1 VTEAV
6 PTEQWARRSQAL
18 GVPSTRGYLLTLLGE
33 FVLPVGGRVWT
44 AALLDALGALG
55 VEERTAR
62 QAVWRSAERGL
73 LESER
78 IGRRTR
84 WALSDPARRLL
95 TEGSRRIY
103 SLHREPRPWD
113 GRWLLLYVSVPES
126 QRDLRHRMRTRLG
139 WAGFASIGSG
149 TWVSPW
155 VDREVE
161 AREVLEDLGL
171 AAAARSFI
179 AQPGGIGDVAEMVT
193 ATWPLGEIGAAYD
206 AFLDRFGSAP
216 PPDPTYDAFVHQVR
230 LVHEWRRFPFLDPDL
245 PGELLPK
252 DWSGYRAAELFHR
265 LHEQWRSP
273 AWAWWTERMEASG
286 PKVAPYGPSG
296 GSVRRHG
303 D

>member
-6 PTEQWARRSQAL
+6 PSEQWARRSQAL
-18 GVPSTRGYLLTLLGE
+18 GVPSTRGYLLTVLGE

-44 AALLDALGALG
+44 AALLDSLGALG

-84 WALSDPARRLL
+84 WALSDAARRLL
-95 TEGSRRIY
+95 TEGTRRIY

-139 WAGFASIGSG
+139 WAGFASLGSG

-155 VDREVE
+155 IDREIE
-161 AREVLEDLGL
+161 AREVLNDLGL
-171 AAAARSFI
+171 ASAAKSFI
-179 AQPGGIGDVAEMVT
+179 AKPGGIGDVNEMVSS
-193 ATWPLGEIGAAYD
+193 TWPLGEIAAGYG
-206 AFLDRFGSAP
+206 AFLEQFGTAP
-216 PPDPTYDAFVHQVR
+216 PAETGYDAFVNQVR

-245 PGELLPK
+245 PGDLLPR

-265 LHEQWRSP
+265 LHEQWRSS
-273 AWAWWTERMEASG
+273 AWTWWRERMEASG
-286 PKVAPYGPSG
+286 PMVTS
-296 GSVRRHG
+296 
-303 D
+303 

>member
-1 VTEAV
+1 MTEAV
-6 PTEQWARRSQAL
+6 PSEQWARRSQAL
-18 GVPSTRGYLLTLLGE
+18 GVPSTRGYLLTVLGE

-84 WALSDPARRLL
+84 WALSDAARRLL
-95 TEGSRRIY
+95 TEGTRRIY

-139 WAGFASIGSG
+139 WAGFASLGSG

-155 VDREVE
+155 IDREIE
-161 AREVLEDLGL
+161 AREVLDDLGL
-171 AAAARSFI
+171 AGAARSFI
-179 AQPGGIGDVAEMVT
+179 AKPGGIGDVTEMV
-193 ATWPLGEIGAAYD
+193 ASTWPLGEIAAGYAAFLERFGTGSARRSRATTPSSIRCAWSTSGAA
-206 AFLDRFGSAP
+206 
-216 PPDPTYDAFVHQVR
+216 
-230 LVHEWRRFPFLDPDL
+230 
-245 PGELLPK
+245 
-252 DWSGYRAAELFHR
+252 
-265 LHEQWRSP
+265 SP
-273 AWAWWTERMEASG
+273 S
-286 PKVAPYGPSG
+286 
-296 GSVRRHG
+296 
-303 D
+303 

>member
-1 VTEAV
+1 MTEAV
-6 PTEQWARRSQAL
+6 PTEQWARRNQAL
-18 GVPSTRGYLLTLLGE
+18 GVPSTRGYLLTVLGE

-84 WALSDPARRLL
+84 WALSDAARRLL
-95 TEGSRRIY
+95 TEGTRRIY

-139 WAGFASIGSG
+139 WAGFASLGSG

-155 VDREVE
+155 VDREIE
-161 AREVLEDLGL
+161 AKEVLEDLGL
-171 AAAARSFI
+171 AGAARSFI
-179 AQPGGIGDVAEMVT
+179 AHPGGIGDVGEMVG
-193 ATWPLGEIGAAYD
+193 ATWPLAEIVAGYD
-206 AFLDRFGSAP
+206 AFLSRFGSVPAP
-216 PPDPTYDAFVHQVR
+216 VSSYDSFVCQVR

-245 PGELLPK
+245 PGELLPR

-265 LHEQWRSP
+265 LHEQWRSG

-286 PKVAPYGPSG
+286 PGVTPSG
-296 GSVRRHG
+296 NR
-303 D
+303 

>member
-1 VTEAV
+1 MTEAV
-6 PTEQWARRSQAL
+6 PSEQWARRSQAL
-18 GVPSTRGYLLTLLGE
+18 GVPSTRGYLLTVLGE

-44 AALLDALGALG
+44 AALLDSLGALG

-84 WALSDPARRLL
+84 WALTNAARRLL
-95 TEGSRRIY
+95 TEGTRRIY

-139 WAGFASIGSG
+139 WAGFASLGSG

-155 VDREVE
+155 IDREIE
-161 AREVLEDLGL
+161 AREVLNDLGL
-171 AAAARSFI
+171 AAAAKSFI
-179 AQPGGIGDVAEMVT
+179 AKPGGIGDVNEMVSS
-193 ATWPLGEIGAAYD
+193 TWPLGEIVAGYD
-206 AFLDRFGSAP
+206 AFLERFGPEGLGSGP
-216 PPDPTYDAFVHQVR
+216 PADSGYDAFVNQVR

-245 PGELLPK
+245 PGDLLPQ

-265 LHEQWRSP
+265 LHEQWRSS
-273 AWAWWTERMEASG
+273 AWAWWRERMEASG
-286 PKVAPYGPSG
+286 PMVTS
-296 GSVRRHG
+296 
-303 D
+303 

>member
-1 VTEAV
+1 MSDAV

-18 GVPSTRGYLLTLLGE
+18 GVPSTRGYLLTVLGE

-84 WALSDPARRLL
+84 WSLSDAARRLL
-95 TEGSRRIY
+95 SEGTRRIY

-139 WAGFASIGSG
+139 WVGFASIGSG

-155 VDREVE
+155 IDRETE
-161 AREVLEDLGL
+161 AREVLDDLGL
-171 AAAARSFI
+171 AGAARSFI
-179 AQPGGIGDVAEMVT
+179 AKPGGIGNVGDMVA
-193 ATWPLGEIGAAYD
+193 ATWPLGEIAAGYG
-206 AFLDRFGSAP
+206 AFLDRFGSV
-216 PPDPTYDAFVHQVR
+216 PTTVDSGYDAFVNQVR

-245 PGELLPK
+245 PGDLLPR
-252 DWSGYRAAELFHR
+252 DWSGYRAAEVFHR
-265 LHEQWRSP
+265 LHEHWRSS
-273 AWAWWTERMEASG
+273 AWAWWRERMEASG
-286 PKVAPYGPSG
+286 PMVSADGP
-296 GSVRRHG
+296 
-303 D
+303 

>member
-1 VTEAV
+1 MSEAV

-18 GVPSTRGYLLTLLGE
+18 GVPSTRGYLLTVLGE

-84 WALSDPARRLL
+84 WALSDAARRLL
-95 TEGSRRIY
+95 SEGTRRIY

-155 VDREVE
+155 IDRETE
-161 AREVLEDLGL
+161 AREVIDELGL

-179 AQPGGIGDVAEMVT
+179 AKPGGIGDVNEMVST
-193 ATWPLGEIGAAYD
+193 TWPLSEIGAGYD
-206 AFLDRFGSAP
+206 AFLERFGSATAA
-216 PPDPTYDAFVHQVR
+216 DSGYDAFVNQVR

-245 PGELLPK
+245 PGDLLPR
-252 DWSGYRAAELFHR
+252 DWTGYRAAELFHR
-265 LHEQWRSP
+265 LHEQWRSS
-273 AWAWWTERMEASG
+273 AWAWWRERMEASG
-286 PKVAPYGPSG
+286 PMVAASE
-296 GSVRRHG
+296 S
-303 D
+303 

>member
-6 PTEQWARRSQAL
+6 PSEQWARRSQAL
-18 GVPSTRGYLLTLLGE
+18 GVPSTRGYLLTVLGE

-44 AALLDALGALG
+44 AALLDSLGALG

-84 WALSDPARRLL
+84 WALTDAARRLL
-95 TEGSRRIY
+95 SEGTRRIY

-139 WAGFASIGSG
+139 WAGFASLGSG

-155 VDREVE
+155 IDREIE
-161 AREVLEDLGL
+161 AREVLNDLGL
-171 AAAARSFI
+171 ASAAKSFI
-179 AQPGGIGDVAEMVT
+179 AKPGGIGDVNEMVSS
-193 ATWPLGEIGAAYD
+193 TWPLAEIAAGYGE
-206 AFLDRFGSAP
+206 FLERFGPEDHGSEAP
-216 PPDPTYDAFVHQVR
+216 AESGYDAFVNQVR

-245 PGELLPK
+245 PGDLLPR
-252 DWSGYRAAELFHR
+252 DWSGYRAAEVFHR
-265 LHEQWRSP
+265 LHEQWRSS
-273 AWAWWTERMEASG
+273 AWNWWRERMEASG
-286 PKVAPYGPSG
+286 PMVT
-296 GSVRRHG
+296 
-303 D
+303 

>member
-6 PTEQWARRSQAL
+6 PSEQWARRSQAL
-18 GVPSTRGYLLTLLGE
+18 GVPSTRGYLLTVLGE

-78 IGRRTR
+78 IGRRTL
-84 WALSDPARRLL
+84 WALSDAARRLL
-95 TEGSRRIY
+95 TEGTRRIY

-139 WAGFASIGSG
+139 WAGFASLGSG

-155 VDREVE
+155 IDREVE

-171 AAAARSFI
+171 SGAARSFI
-179 AQPGGIGDVAEMVT
+179 AKPGGIGNVNDMVT
-193 ATWPLGEIGAAYD
+193 ATWPLGEIAAGYG
-206 AFLDRFGSAP
+206 AFLDRFGTAP
-216 PPDPTYDAFVHQVR
+216 PAESGYDAFVNQVR

-245 PGELLPK
+245 PGDLLPR

-265 LHEQWRSP
+265 LHEQWHSL
-273 AWAWWTERMEASG
+273 AWTWWRERMEASG
-286 PKVAPYGPSG
+286 PMVTS
-296 GSVRRHG
+296 
-303 D
+303 

>member
-1 VTEAV
+1 MTEAE
-6 PTEQWARRSQAL
+6 PSEQWARRSQAL
-18 GVPSTRGYLLTLLGE
+18 GVPSTRGYLLTVLGE

-84 WALSDPARRLL
+84 WALSDAARRLL

-139 WAGFASIGSG
+139 WVGFASIGSG

-155 VDREVE
+155 VDREHE
-161 AREVLEDLGL
+161 AREVLDDLGL
-171 AAAARSFI
+171 ASAARSFI
-179 AQPGGIGDVAEMVT
+179 ALPGGIGDVGEMVT

-206 AFLDRFGSAP
+206 AFLDRFGVATTPSSAF
-216 PPDPTYDAFVHQVR
+216 DSFVQQVR

-245 PGELLPK
+245 PGELLPR

-265 LHEQWRSP
+265 LHEQWRSS
-273 AWAWWTERMEASG
+273 AWSWWTERMEASG
-286 PKVAPYGPSG
+286 PRVAPSG
-296 GSVRRHG
+296 SA
-303 D
+303 

>member
-1 VTEAV
+1 MTEAV
-6 PTEQWARRSQAL
+6 PSEQWARRSQAL
-18 GVPSTRGYLLTLLGE
+18 GVPSTRGYLLTVLGE

-84 WALSDPARRLL
+84 WALSDAARRLL
-95 TEGSRRIY
+95 VEGTRRIY

-113 GRWLLLYVSVPES
+113 GRWLLLYVSVPEL

-139 WAGFASIGSG
+139 WAGFASLGSG

-155 VDREVE
+155 IDREIE

-171 AAAARSFI
+171 SSSGAARSFI
-179 AQPGGIGDVAEMVT
+179 AKPGGIGNVNEMVT
-193 ATWPLGEIGAAYD
+193 ATWPLGEIAAGYD
-206 AFLDRFGSAP
+206 AFLERFGTAP
-216 PPDPTYDAFVHQVR
+216 PAEAGYDAFVNQVR

-245 PGELLPK
+245 PGDLLPS

-265 LHEQWRSP
+265 LHEQWHSS
-273 AWAWWTERMEASG
+273 AWAWWRERMEASG
-286 PKVAPYGPSG
+286 PTVTS
-296 GSVRRHG
+296 
-303 D
+303 

>member
-6 PTEQWARRSQAL
+6 PSEQWARRSQAL
-18 GVPSTRGYLLTLLGE
+18 GVPSTRGYLLTVLGE

-44 AALLDALGALG
+44 AALLDSLGALG

-84 WALSDPARRLL
+84 WALTDAARRLL
-95 TEGSRRIY
+95 TEGTRRIY

-139 WAGFASIGSG
+139 WAGFASLGSG

-155 VDREVE
+155 IDREIE
-161 AREVLEDLGL
+161 AREVLNDLGL
-171 AAAARSFI
+171 AAAAKSFI
-179 AQPGGIGDVAEMVT
+179 AKPGGIGDVNEMVSS
-193 ATWPLGEIGAAYD
+193 TWPLGEIVAGYD
-206 AFLDRFGSAP
+206 AFLERFGPEGLGSGP
-216 PPDPTYDAFVHQVR
+216 PADSGYDAFVNQVR

-245 PGELLPK
+245 PGDLLPQ

-265 LHEQWRSP
+265 LHEQWRSS
-273 AWAWWTERMEASG
+273 AWAWWRERMEASG
-286 PKVAPYGPSG
+286 PMVTS
-296 GSVRRHG
+296 
-303 D
+303 

>member
-6 PTEQWARRSQAL
+6 PSEQWARRSQAL
-18 GVPSTRGYLLTLLGE
+18 GVPSTRGYLLTVLGE

-84 WALSDPARRLL
+84 WALSDAARRLL
-95 TEGSRRIY
+95 TEGTRRIY

-139 WAGFASIGSG
+139 WAGFASLGSG

-155 VDREVE
+155 IDRETE

-171 AAAARSFI
+171 SSGGGARSFI
-179 AQPGGIGDVAEMVT
+179 AKPGGIGDVNEMVT
-193 ATWPLGEIGAAYD
+193 ATWPLGEIAAGYA
-206 AFLDRFGSAP
+206 AFLERFGTAP
-216 PPDPTYDAFVHQVR
+216 PAESGYDAFVNQVR

-245 PGELLPK
+245 PGDLLPR

-265 LHEQWRSP
+265 LHEQWRSS
-273 AWAWWTERMEASG
+273 AWAWWRERTEAAG
-286 PKVAPYGPSG
+286 PMVTPSAE
-296 GSVRRHG
+296 S
-303 D
+303 

>member
-6 PTEQWARRSQAL
+6 PSEQWARRSQAL
-18 GVPSTRGYLLTLLGE
+18 GVPSTRGYLLTVLGE

-73 LESER
+73 LQSER
-78 IGRRTR
+78 IGRRPR
-84 WALSDPARRLL
+84 WALSDAARRLL
-95 TEGSRRIY
+95 TEGTRRIY

-139 WAGFASIGSG
+139 WVGFASFGSG

-155 VDREVE
+155 IDREIE
-161 AREVLEDLGL
+161 AREVLDDLGL
-171 AAAARSFI
+171 ASAAKSFI
-179 AQPGGIGDVAEMVT
+179 AKPGGIGDVNEMVSS
-193 ATWPLGEIGAAYD
+193 TWPLGEIAAGYD
-206 AFLDRFGSAP
+206 AFLERFGTAP
-216 PPDPTYDAFVHQVR
+216 PTETGYDAFVNQVR

-245 PGELLPK
+245 PGDLLPR

-265 LHEQWRSP
+265 LHEQWRSS
-273 AWAWWTERMEASG
+273 AWAWWRERMEASG
-286 PKVAPYGPSG
+286 PMVSPSG
-296 GSVRRHG
+296 DG
-303 D
+303 

>member
-18 GVPSTRGYLLTLLGE
+18 GVPSTRGYLLTVLGE

-161 AREVLEDLGL
+161 AKEVLEDLGL
-171 AAAARSFI
+171 AGAARSFI
-179 AQPGGIGDVAEMVT
+179 ALPGGIGDVGEMVT
-193 ATWPLGEIGAAYD
+193 STWPLGEIAATYA
-206 AFLDRFGSAP
+206 AFLDQFSAAPAPGSS
-216 PPDPTYDAFVHQVR
+216 YDAFVHQVR

-245 PGELLPK
+245 PGELLPR

-286 PKVAPYGPSG
+286 PMVAPSEG
-296 GSVRRHG
+296 G
-303 D
+303 

>member
-1 VTEAV
+1 MTEAV
-6 PTEQWARRSQAL
+6 PSEQWARRSQAL
-18 GVPSTRGYLLTLLGE
+18 GVPSTRGYLLTVLGE

-44 AALLDALGALG
+44 AALLDSLGALG

-84 WALSDPARRLL
+84 WALTDAARRLL
-95 TEGSRRIY
+95 TEGTRRIY

-139 WAGFASIGSG
+139 WAGFASLGSG

-155 VDREVE
+155 IDREIE
-161 AREVLEDLGL
+161 AREVLNDLGL
-171 AAAARSFI
+171 AAAAKSFI
-179 AQPGGIGDVAEMVT
+179 AKPGGIGDVNEMVSS
-193 ATWPLGEIGAAYD
+193 TWPLGEIVAGYD
-206 AFLDRFGSAP
+206 AFLERFGPEGLGSGP
-216 PPDPTYDAFVHQVR
+216 PADSGYDAFVNQVR

-245 PGELLPK
+245 PGDLLPQ

-265 LHEQWRSP
+265 LHEQWRSS
-273 AWAWWTERMEASG
+273 AWAWWRERMEASG
-286 PKVAPYGPSG
+286 PMVTS
-296 GSVRRHG
+296 
-303 D
+303 

>member
-6 PTEQWARRSQAL
+6 PSEQWARRSQAL
-18 GVPSTRGYLLTLLGE
+18 GVPSTRGYLLTVLGE

-44 AALLDALGALG
+44 AALLDSLGALG

-78 IGRRTR
+78 VGRRTR
-84 WALSDPARRLL
+84 WALSDAARRLL
-95 TEGSRRIY
+95 TEGTRRIY

-139 WAGFASIGSG
+139 WAGFASLGSG

-155 VDREVE
+155 IDREIEV
-161 AREVLEDLGL
+161 REVLEDLGL
-171 AAAARSFI
+171 STGGAARSFK
-179 AQPGGIGDVAEMVT
+179 AKPGGIGDVNEMVA
-193 ATWPLGEIGAAYD
+193 ATWPLGEIAAGYD
-206 AFLDRFGSAP
+206 AFLERFGTAP
-216 PPDPTYDAFVHQVR
+216 PAQSGYEAFVNQVR

-245 PGELLPK
+245 PGDLLPR

-265 LHEQWRSP
+265 LHEQWRSS
-273 AWAWWTERMEASG
+273 AWAWWRERMEASG
-286 PKVAPYGPSG
+286 PMVTPSG
-296 GSVRRHG
+296 DS
-303 D
+303 

>member
-1 VTEAV
+1 MSEAV

-18 GVPSTRGYLLTLLGE
+18 GVPSTRGYLLTVLGE

-84 WALSDPARRLL
+84 WALSDAARRLL
-95 TEGSRRIY
+95 TEGTRRIY

-139 WAGFASIGSG
+139 WAGFASLGSG

-155 VDREVE
+155 IDREVE

-171 AAAARSFI
+171 SDGGAARSFI
-179 AQPGGIGDVAEMVT
+179 AKPGGIGDVNEMVT
-193 ATWPLGEIGAAYD
+193 ATWPLGEIAAGYD
-206 AFLDRFGSAP
+206 AFLERFGTAP
-216 PPDPTYDAFVHQVR
+216 PADSGYDAFVNQVR

-245 PGELLPK
+245 PGDLLPR

-265 LHEQWRSP
+265 LHEQWHSS
-273 AWAWWTERMEASG
+273 AWAWWRERMEASG
-286 PKVAPYGPSG
+286 PMVTPSD
-296 GSVRRHG
+296 HG
-303 D
+303 

>member
-1 VTEAV
+1 MTEAV
-6 PTEQWARRSQAL
+6 PSEQWARRSQAL
-18 GVPSTRGYLLTLLGE
+18 GVPSTRGYLLTVLGE

-44 AALLDALGALG
+44 AALLDSLGALG

-84 WALSDPARRLL
+84 WALSDAARRLL
-95 TEGSRRIY
+95 TEGTRRIY

-126 QRDLRHRMRTRLG
+126 QRDLRHRMRNRLG
-139 WAGFASIGSG
+139 WAGFASLGSG

-155 VDREVE
+155 IDREIE
-161 AREVLEDLGL
+161 AREVLDDLGL
-171 AAAARSFI
+171 ASAAKSFI
-179 AQPGGIGDVAEMVT
+179 AKPGGIGDVNEMVSS
-193 ATWPLGEIGAAYD
+193 TWPLGEIVAGYD
-206 AFLDRFGSAP
+206 AFLERFGPEGLGSGP
-216 PPDPTYDAFVHQVR
+216 PAESGYDAFVNQVR

-245 PGELLPK
+245 PGDLLPR

-265 LHEQWRSP
+265 LHEQWRAL
-273 AWAWWTERMEASG
+273 AWAWWRERMEASG
-286 PKVAPYGPSG
+286 PMVTS
-296 GSVRRHG
+296 
-303 D
+303 

>member
-1 VTEAV
+1 VTEAI
-6 PTEQWARRSQAL
+6 PTEQWARRNQAL
-18 GVPSTRGYLLTLLGE
+18 GVPSTRGYLLTVLGE

-84 WALSDPARRLL
+84 WALSDAAHRLL
-95 TEGSRRIY
+95 SEGTRRIY

-155 VDREVE
+155 IDREAE
-161 AREVLEDLGL
+161 AREVLDEIGL
-171 AAAARSFI
+171 SAAARSFI
-179 AQPGGIGDVAEMVT
+179 AQPGGIGDVNEMVT
-193 ATWPLGEIGAAYD
+193 STWPLGEIGAGYD
-206 AFLDRFGSAP
+206 AFLERFGAAP
-216 PPDPTYDAFVHQVR
+216 PAETGYDAFVNQVR

-245 PGELLPK
+245 PGDLLPR

-265 LHEQWRSP
+265 LHEQWRSS
-273 AWAWWTERMEASG
+273 AWAWWRERMEASG
-286 PKVAPYGPSG
+286 PMVAAPES
-296 GSVRRHG
+296 
-303 D
+303 

>member
-6 PTEQWARRSQAL
+6 PSEQWARRSQAL
-18 GVPSTRGYLLTLLGE
+18 GVPSTRGYLLTVLGE

-84 WALSDPARRLL
+84 WALSDAARRLL
-95 TEGSRRIY
+95 TEGTRRIY
-103 SLHREPRPWD
+103 SLHLEPRPWD

-139 WAGFASIGSG
+139 WAGFASLGSG

-155 VDREVE
+155 IDRETE
-161 AREVLEDLGL
+161 AREVLNDLGL
-171 AAAARSFI
+171 APAAKSFI
-179 AQPGGIGDVAEMVT
+179 AKPGAIGDVNEMVSS
-193 ATWPLGEIGAAYD
+193 TWPLAEIAAGYD
-206 AFLDRFGSAP
+206 AFLERFGTAP
-216 PPDPTYDAFVHQVR
+216 PAESGYDAFVNQVR

-245 PGELLPK
+245 PGDLLPR

-273 AWAWWTERMEASG
+273 AWSWWRERMEASG
-286 PKVAPYGPSG
+286 PMVTPSG
-296 GSVRRHG
+296 ES
-303 D
+303 

>member
-6 PTEQWARRSQAL
+6 PSEQWARRNQAL
-18 GVPSTRGYLLTLLGE
+18 GVPSTRGFLLTVLGE

-84 WALSDPARRLL
+84 WALSDAARRLL
-95 TEGSRRIY
+95 SEGTRRIY

-155 VDREVE
+155 IDRETE
-161 AREVLEDLGL
+161 AREVLDELSL
-171 AAAARSFI
+171 TAAARSFI
-179 AQPGGIGDVAEMVT
+179 AHPGGIGDVKEMVAT
-193 ATWPLGEIGAAYD
+193 TWPLAEIGTGYD
-206 AFLDRFGSAP
+206 AFLERFDGAP
-216 PPDPTYDAFVHQVR
+216 VADSGYDAFVNQVR

-245 PGELLPK
+245 PGDLLPR

-273 AWAWWTERMEASG
+273 AWTWWRDRMEASG
-286 PKVAPYGPSG
+286 PV
-296 GSVRRHG
+296 VQ
-303 D
+303 

>member
-1 VTEAV
+1 VVDPE
-6 PTEQWARRSQAL
+6 PSEQWARRSQAL
-18 GVPSTRGYLLTLLGE
+18 GVPSTRGYLLTVLGE

-78 IGRRTR
+78 VGRRTR
-84 WALSDPARRLL
+84 WALSEAARRLL
-95 TEGSRRIY
+95 ADGTRRIY

-113 GRWLLLYVSVPES
+113 GRWLLLFVSVPES

-139 WAGFASIGSG
+139 WVGFASIGSG

-155 VDREVE
+155 VDREHEV
-161 AREVLEDLGL
+161 REVLADLGL
-171 AAAARSFI
+171 DSSARSFI
-179 AQPGGIGDVAEMVT
+179 ALPGGIGDVAEMVT
-193 ATWPLGEIGAAYD
+193 STWPLSEIGGAYD
-206 AFLDRFGSAP
+206 AFLDRFESATSP
-216 PPDPTYDAFVHQVR
+216 VSPYDSFVHQVR

-245 PGELLPK
+245 PGDLLPR

-265 LHEQWRSP
+265 LHEQWRSA
-273 AWAWWTERMEASG
+273 AWAWWTDRMEASG
-286 PKVAPYGPSG
+286 PMV
-296 GSVRRHG
+296 GSRPHG
-303 D
+303 A

>member
-1 VTEAV
+1 MVEIE
-6 PTEQWARRSQAL
+6 PSEQWARRSQAL
-18 GVPSTRGYLLTLLGE
+18 GVPSTRGYLLTVLGE

-84 WALSDPARRLL
+84 WALSDAARRLL
-95 TEGSRRIY
+95 GEGARRIY

-126 QRDLRHRMRTRLG
+126 QRDLRHRMRIRLG
-139 WAGFASIGSG
+139 WAGFASLGSG

-171 AAAARSFI
+171 AGAARSFI
-179 AQPGGIGDVAEMVT
+179 AQPGGIGDVAEMVG
-193 ATWPLGEIGAAYD
+193 ATWPLAEIAVGYD
-206 AFLDRFGSAP
+206 AFLERFGPAGP
-216 PPDPTYDAFVHQVR
+216 PGSSYDAFVCQVR
-230 LVHEWRRFPFLDPDL
+230 LVHEWRRFPFIDPDL
-245 PGELLPK
+245 PGELLPR

-286 PKVAPYGPSG
+286 PRVTP
-296 GSVRRHG
+296 
-303 D
+303 

>member
-6 PTEQWARRSQAL
+6 PSEQWARRSQAL
-18 GVPSTRGYLLTLLGE
+18 GVPSTRGYLLTVLGE

-84 WALSDPARRLL
+84 WALSDAARRLL
-95 TEGSRRIY
+95 TEGTRRIY

-139 WAGFASIGSG
+139 WAGFASLGSG

-155 VDREVE
+155 IDREIE

-171 AAAARSFI
+171 SSSGAARSFI
-179 AQPGGIGDVAEMVT
+179 AKPGGIGDVNEMVT
-193 ATWPLGEIGAAYD
+193 ATWPLGEIAAGYD
-206 AFLDRFGSAP
+206 AFLERFGTAP
-216 PPDPTYDAFVHQVR
+216 PAEAGYDAFVNQVR

-245 PGELLPK
+245 PGDLLPP

-265 LHEQWRSP
+265 LHEQWRSS
-273 AWAWWTERMEASG
+273 AWAWWRERMEASG
-286 PKVAPYGPSG
+286 PIVTPSG
-296 GSVRRHG
+296 G

>member
-1 VTEAV
+1 M
-6 PTEQWARRSQAL
+6 
-18 GVPSTRGYLLTLLGE
+18 PSTRGYLLTVLGE

-44 AALLDALGALG
+44 AALLDSLGALG

-84 WALSDPARRLL
+84 WALSDAARRLL
-95 TEGSRRIY
+95 TEGTRRIY

-139 WAGFASIGSG
+139 WAGFASLGSG

-155 VDREVE
+155 IDREIE
-161 AREVLEDLGL
+161 AREVLNDLGL
-171 AAAARSFI
+171 ASAAKSFI
-179 AQPGGIGDVAEMVT
+179 AKPGGIGDVNEMVSS
-193 ATWPLGEIGAAYD
+193 TWPLGEIAAGYD
-206 AFLDRFGSAP
+206 AFLERFGTAP
-216 PPDPTYDAFVHQVR
+216 PADSGYDAFVNQVR

-245 PGELLPK
+245 PGDLLPR

-265 LHEQWRSP
+265 LHEQWRSS
-273 AWAWWTERMEASG
+273 AWTWWRERMEASG
-286 PKVAPYGPSG
+286 PMVT
-296 GSVRRHG
+296 
-303 D
+303 

>member
-1 VTEAV
+1 VTDAV

-18 GVPSTRGYLLTLLGE
+18 GLPSTRGYLLTVLGE

-84 WALSDPARRLL
+84 WALTDPARRLL

-126 QRDLRHRMRTRLG
+126 HRDLRHRMRTRLG
-139 WAGFASIGSG
+139 WVGFASIGSG
-149 TWVSPW
+149 TWISPW
-155 VDREVE
+155 VDREFE
-161 AREVLEDLGL
+161 AREVLDDLDL
-171 AAAARSFI
+171 TSAARSFI
-179 AQPGGIGDVAEMVT
+179 AHPGGIGDVGEMVS

-206 AFLDRFGSAP
+206 AFLVRFGAAP
-216 PPDPTYDAFVHQVR
+216 APEPSDAFVHQVR

-245 PGELLPK
+245 PGDLLPR
-252 DWSGYRAAELFHR
+252 DWSGYRAAALFHR
-265 LHEQWRSP
+265 LHEHWRSA
-273 AWAWWTERMEASG
+273 AWTWWTERMEASG
-286 PKVAPYGPSG
+286 PVAASSG
-296 GSVRRHG
+296 SA
-303 D
+303 

>member
-1 VTEAV
+1 VSEAV

-18 GVPSTRGYLLTLLGE
+18 GVPSTRGYLLTVLGE

-84 WALSDPARRLL
+84 WALSDAARRLL
-95 TEGSRRIY
+95 SEGTRRIY

-155 VDREVE
+155 IDRETE
-161 AREVLEDLGL
+161 AREVIDELGL

-179 AQPGGIGDVAEMVT
+179 AKPGGIGDVNEMVST
-193 ATWPLGEIGAAYD
+193 TWPLSEIGAGYD
-206 AFLDRFGSAP
+206 AFLERFGSATAA
-216 PPDPTYDAFVHQVR
+216 DSGYDAFVNQVR

-245 PGELLPK
+245 PGDLLPR
-252 DWSGYRAAELFHR
+252 DWTGYRAAELFHR
-265 LHEQWRSP
+265 LHEQWRSS
-273 AWAWWTERMEASG
+273 AWAWWRERMEASG
-286 PKVAPYGPSG
+286 PMVAASE
-296 GSVRRHG
+296 S
-303 D
+303 

>member
-1 VTEAV
+1 MTEAV
-6 PTEQWARRSQAL
+6 PSEQWARRSQAL
-18 GVPSTRGYLLTLLGE
+18 GVPSTRGYLLTVLGE

-84 WALSDPARRLL
+84 WALSDAARRLL
-95 TEGSRRIY
+95 IEGTRRIY

-139 WAGFASIGSG
+139 WAGFASLGSG

-155 VDREVE
+155 IDREIE

-171 AAAARSFI
+171 SSSGAARSFI
-179 AQPGGIGDVAEMVT
+179 AKPGGIGNVNEMVT
-193 ATWPLGEIGAAYD
+193 ATWPLGEIATGYD
-206 AFLDRFGSAP
+206 AFLERFGTAP
-216 PPDPTYDAFVHQVR
+216 PTGAGYDAFVNQVR

-245 PGELLPK
+245 PGDLLPS

-265 LHEQWRSP
+265 LHEQWHSS
-273 AWAWWTERMEASG
+273 AWAWWRERMEASG
-286 PKVAPYGPSG
+286 PTVTS
-296 GSVRRHG
+296 
-303 D
+303 

>member
-1 VTEAV
+1 MTEAV
-6 PTEQWARRSQAL
+6 PSEQWARRSQAL
-18 GVPSTRGYLLTLLGE
+18 GVPSTRGYLLTVLGE

-84 WALSDPARRLL
+84 WALSEAATRLL
-95 TEGSRRIY
+95 TEGTRRIY

-139 WAGFASIGSG
+139 WAGFASLGSG

-155 VDREVE
+155 IDREVE
-161 AREVLEDLGL
+161 VREVLEDLGL
-171 AAAARSFI
+171 SSGGGARSFI
-179 AQPGGIGDVAEMVT
+179 AKPGGIGDVNEMVT
-193 ATWPLGEIGAAYD
+193 ATWPLGEIAAGYD
-206 AFLDRFGSAP
+206 AFLARFGTAP
-216 PPDPTYDAFVHQVR
+216 PAESGYDAFVNQVR

-245 PGELLPK
+245 PGDLLPR

-273 AWAWWTERMEASG
+273 AWTWWRDRMEASG
-286 PKVAPYGPSG
+286 PMVTPSG
-296 GSVRRHG
+296 ES
-303 D
+303 

>member
-1 VTEAV
+1 MVEAG
-6 PTEQWARRSQAL
+6 PSEQWARRSQAL
-18 GVPSTRGYLLTLLGE
+18 GVPSTRGYLLTVLGE

-84 WALSDPARRLL
+84 WALSDAAHRLL

-113 GRWLLLYVSVPES
+113 GRWLLLFVSVPES

-139 WAGFASIGSG
+139 WVGFASIGSG

-155 VDREVE
+155 VDREHEVQ
-161 AREVLEDLGL
+161 EVLADLGL
-171 AAAARSFI
+171 DGAAARSFV
-179 AQPGGIGDVAEMVT
+179 AVPGGIGDVPEMV
-193 ATWPLGEIGAAYD
+193 ASTWPLGEIAAAYD
-206 AFLDRFGSAP
+206 AFLERFGAATAPDSA
-216 PPDPTYDAFVHQVR
+216 YEAFVKQVR

-245 PGELLPK
+245 PGDLLPRG
-252 DWSGYRAAELFHR
+252 WSGYRAAELFHG
-265 LHEQWRSP
+265 LHEQWRSA
-273 AWAWWTERMEASG
+273 AWSWWTDRMEASG
-286 PKVAPYGPSG
+286 PAAV
-296 GSVRRHG
+296 
-303 D
+303 

>member
-1 VTEAV
+1 MTEV

-18 GVPSTRGYLLTLLGE
+18 GVPSTRGYLLTVLGE

-84 WALSDPARRLL
+84 WALSDAARRLL
-95 TEGSRRIY
+95 SEGTRRIY

-126 QRDLRHRMRTRLG
+126 QRDLRHQMRTRLG

-155 VDREVE
+155 IDREIE
-161 AREVLEDLGL
+161 AREVLDDLGL
-171 AAAARSFI
+171 AGAARSFI
-179 AQPGGIGDVAEMVT
+179 AQPGGIGDVQEMVT
-193 ATWPLGEIGAAYD
+193 ATWPLGEIGAGYD
-206 AFLDRFGSAP
+206 AFLERFGSAAA
-216 PPDPTYDAFVHQVR
+216 TESGYDAFVHQVR

-245 PGELLPK
+245 PGDLLPR

-265 LHEQWRSP
+265 LHEEWRSP
-273 AWAWWTERMEASG
+273 AWGWWRERMEASG
-286 PKVAPYGPSG
+286 PAVVPSDRPSDESER
-296 GSVRRHG
+296 SV
-303 D
+303 

>member
-1 VTEAV
+1 MTEAV

-18 GVPSTRGYLLTLLGE
+18 GVPSTRGFLLTVLGE

-84 WALSDPARRLL
+84 WALSGPARRLL

-103 SLHREPRPWD
+103 SLHREP
-113 GRWLLLYVSVPES
+113 
-126 QRDLRHRMRTRLG
+126 
-139 WAGFASIGSG
+139 
-149 TWVSPW
+149 
-155 VDREVE
+155 

-171 AAAARSFI
+171 DGAARSFI
-179 AQPGGIGDVAEMVT
+179 ALPGGIGDVGEMVT
-193 ATWPLGEIGAAYD
+193 STWPLGEIAATYA
-206 AFLDRFGSAP
+206 AFLDQFSAAPAPGSS
-216 PPDPTYDAFVHQVR
+216 YDAFVHQVR

-245 PGELLPK
+245 PGELLPR

-286 PKVAPYGPSG
+286 PMVAPSEG
-296 GSVRRHG
+296 G
-303 D
+303 

>member
-6 PTEQWARRSQAL
+6 PSEQWARRSQAL
-18 GVPSTRGYLLTLLGE
+18 GVPSTRGYLLTVLGE

-44 AALLDALGALG
+44 AALLDSLGALG

-84 WALSDPARRLL
+84 WALSDAARRLL
-95 TEGSRRIY
+95 TEGTRRIY

-126 QRDLRHRMRTRLG
+126 QRDLRHRMRNRLG
-139 WAGFASIGSG
+139 WAGFASLGSG

-155 VDREVE
+155 IDREIE
-161 AREVLEDLGL
+161 AREVLDDLGL
-171 AAAARSFI
+171 ASAAKSFI
-179 AQPGGIGDVAEMVT
+179 AKPGGIGDVNEMVSS
-193 ATWPLGEIGAAYD
+193 TWPLGEIGAGYD
-206 AFLDRFGSAP
+206 AFLERFGPEGLDSGP
-216 PPDPTYDAFVHQVR
+216 PVESGYDAFVSQVR

-245 PGELLPK
+245 PGDLLPR

-265 LHEQWRSP
+265 LHEQWRAL
-273 AWAWWTERMEASG
+273 AWAWWRERMEASG
-286 PKVAPYGPSG
+286 PMVTS
-296 GSVRRHG
+296 
-303 D
+303 